1 MTIQATRNVFLI
13 GATKTGKTTLARR
26 LAEDLGLTHVSASA
40 WLRGRPDVPAPVA
53 DDAPMRER
61 VAFTEAITRR
71 ARAELSRD
79 PDVCVDFLRQAHPS
93 LDDGGFVVEG
103 IRNPRDF
110 LLLFR
115 PERDLVL
122 YLDFA
127 ANPHPPTTFERDGIA
142 VIHALTTWLVL
153 QGVTP
158 SDRVHGFRI
167 DAVRGQSGPC
177 GDRHRIPGPAASAP
191 CWDID
196 ELLIYASVWVEARL
210 EGGGAPKKRLVSP
223 EQAERIAR
231 VLVTLEKEDDPR
243 WIANVVMI
251 AGYRVVAVQ
260 LKTDAEERAQT
271 AREAIVRALVG
282 SDVIP
287 FRQLVHAPLDVPLYG
302 WVENRVLQDDDPAV
316 EGWSPAQVFALS
328 SYAGHALTVQIRLAN
343 GAVFSYV
350 PLHRVRFSDPAAGAI
365 VDRLDLR
372 ELVYHDCPDER
383 IAVTTYPH
391 LRGAVRA
398 YIAARKTWRTGTYL
412 ATVDWYTGNDLLHLV
427 MLANGQLAA
436 LPSHKVLFAPPA
448 DVDALPA
455 YKKLHAEWRV
465 DEGAERL
472 RAFVASLGDVVIP
485 DVTLTAED
493 YAAFSMADPNDAPSE
508 DPLPPNAPEGKDPT

>member
-26 LAEDLGLTHVSASA
+26 LAEDLGLTHVAASA

-53 DDAPMRER
+53 DDAPMRDR

-71 ARAELSRD
+71 AREELARD
-79 PDVCVDFLRQAHPS
+79 PDVCVDFLRQEHPRF
-93 LDDGGFVVEG
+93 DDGGFVVEG

-142 VIHALTTWLVL
+142 TIRAITTWLVL
-153 QGVTP
+153 QGITP
-158 SDRVHGFRI
+158 TEHVYGFRL

-177 GDRHRIPGPAASAP
+177 EDRHRIPGPAASAP

-196 ELLIYASVWVEARL
+196 ELLIFASVWVEARL
-210 EGGGAPKKRLVSP
+210 DGGMASKKR
-223 EQAERIAR
+223 
-231 VLVTLEKEDDPR
+231 
-243 WIANVVMI
+243 
-251 AGYRVVAVQ
+251 
-260 LKTDAEERAQT
+260 
-271 AREAIVRALVG
+271 
-282 SDVIP
+282 
-287 FRQLVHAPLDVPLYG
+287 LVHAPLDVPLSG

-328 SYAGHALTVQIRLAN
+328 SYAGHALTVQVRLAN

-350 PLHRVRFSDPAAGAI
+350 PLHRVRFSDPTSGELR
-365 VDRLDLR
+365 DRLELR

-383 IAVTTYPH
+383 IAVTAYPH

-398 YIAARKTWRTGTYL
+398 YIAPRETWRSGTYL

-427 MLANGQLAA
+427 LLDNGQLAA
-436 LPSHKVLFAPPA
+436 LPSHKVLFRPPA
-448 DVDALPA
+448 GVDALPA
-455 YKKLHAEWRV
+455 YKKLRAEWHA
-465 DEGAERL
+465 DKGGHADSGAKNL
-472 RAFVASLGDVVIP
+472 RAFSLEAAVGELAAGMRVQRVQGDTGVLVRR
-485 DVTLTAED
+485 DTRDTETHGWWLVRLDDTYTLNG
-493 YAAFSMADPNDAPSE
+493 AAV
-508 DPLPPNAPEGKDPT
+508 